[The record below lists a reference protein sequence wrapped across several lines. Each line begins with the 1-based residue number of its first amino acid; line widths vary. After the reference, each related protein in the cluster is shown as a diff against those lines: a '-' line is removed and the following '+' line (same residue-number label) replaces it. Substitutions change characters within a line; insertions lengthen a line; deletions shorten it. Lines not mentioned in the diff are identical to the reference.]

1 MVYTLPSLIF
11 KVTDVPEV
19 SAVDSSIIAL
29 SNLTTPF
36 ASAVTALD
44 ASVVP
49 KVVMSKYSK
58 NLIV

>member
-19 SAVDSSIIAL
+19 SAVDSSVIPL

-44 ASVVP
+44 ASG
-49 KVVMSKYSK
+49 S
-58 NLIV
+58 